1 MLLFGSVHHLSVPE
15 PRLLVVSDP
24 HNKVKTF
31 VAKEELEKYAHRH
44 PNLIAVV
51 GGDGFMLHTIRRLW
65 HRRLPFFGVNV
76 GHRGFLLNEP
86 TVIKRRFPEEVA
98 LYHLPFLEVE
108 AELESGRVKRML
120 GFNDAWVERA
130 KSQTAWIEVKIN
142 STTRLRRLVAD
153 GALVSTPAG
162 STAYAMA
169 MGASPLPLDAQTL
182 VLVGANVSQPHG
194 FKPCYLP
201 LGSEIEFVTCDP
213 VKRPMIGVVD
223 GLRQGRVKRF
233 RVTVS
238 KMASVELA
246 FAGKHN
252 LTEKLA
258 GIQFPRES
266 E

>member
-1 MLLFGSVHHLSVPE
+1 MQLFGSVHCLPVPE
-15 PRLLVVSDP
+15 PRLLIVSDP

-31 VAKEELEKYAHRH
+31 MAKTELEKYAHRE

-86 TVIKRRFPEEVA
+86 TVIKPRFPDEVSV
-98 LYHLPFLEVE
+98 YHLPFLEVE
-108 AELESGRVKRML
+108 AELESGHVKRLL
-120 GFNDAWVERA
+120 GFNDVWVERA
-130 KSQTAWIEVKIN
+130 KSQTAWIEVKIDG
-142 STTRLRRLVAD
+142 TTRLRRLVAD
-153 GALVSTPAG
+153 AALVSTPAG

-182 VLVGANVSQPHG
+182 VLAGSNVAQPYG

-201 LGSEIEFVTCDP
+201 LGSEIEFVTCDTG
-213 VKRPMIGVVD
+213 KRPMLGVVD
-223 GLRQGRVKRF
+223 GLRQGRVKRLS
-233 RVTVS
+233 VTVS
-238 KMASVELA
+238 KTASVQLA